1 MEYILIICISL
12 ITLAVLKFVW
22 GIRIKDIKLLKELGF
37 DKKLNEI
44 TNKYPDDKFVIMTSI
59 THNGYYIITYLFISF
74 IKTMID
80 TNSYRLLI
88 LRLSLVKIV
97 LSNAK
102 SASE

>member
-1 MEYILIICISL
+1 MI
-12 ITLAVLKFVW
+12 
-22 GIRIKDIKLLKELGF
+22 
-37 DKKLNEI
+37 N
-44 TNKYPDDKFVIMTSI
+44 VIHNVFNII
-59 THNGYYIITYLFISF
+59 THLFISF

>member
-1 MEYILIICISL
+1 MESKGDPPPWLSPNPEPRALNDKSTIMISM
-12 ITLAVLKFVW
+12 IH
-22 GIRIKDIKLLKELGF
+22 
-37 DKKLNEI
+37 NE
-44 TNKYPDDKFVIMTSI
+44 
-59 THNGYYIITYLFISF
+59 YYIIINLFISF

>member
-1 MEYILIICISL
+1 MIST
-12 ITLAVLKFVW
+12 IH
-22 GIRIKDIKLLKELGF
+22 
-37 DKKLNEI
+37 NE
-44 TNKYPDDKFVIMTSI
+44 
-59 THNGYYIITYLFISF
+59 YYITAHLFISF

-102 SASE
+102 SASEWRDHRVYSILLRGRIS

>member
-1 MEYILIICISL
+1 MIIMMY
-12 ITLAVLKFVW
+12 
-22 GIRIKDIKLLKELGF
+22 
-37 DKKLNEI
+37 NEC
-44 TNKYPDDKFVIMTSI
+44 
-59 THNGYYIITYLFISF
+59 YIITYLFISF
-74 IKTMID
+74 IKTMIN

>member
-1 MEYILIICISL
+1 MESKGDPPPWLSPNPEPRILNNKFMIIIS
-12 ITLAVLKFVW
+12 
-22 GIRIKDIKLLKELGF
+22 
-37 DKKLNEI
+37 
-44 TNKYPDDKFVIMTSI
+44 VI
-59 THNGYYIITYLFISF
+59 HDEYYIITYLFISF

>member
-1 MEYILIICISL
+1 MESKGDPPPWLPPNPEPLNNKFMIIISA
-12 ITLAVLKFVW
+12 IH
-22 GIRIKDIKLLKELGF
+22 DE
-37 DKKLNEI
+37 
-44 TNKYPDDKFVIMTSI
+44 
-59 THNGYYIITYLFISF
+59 YYIITHLFISF

>member
-1 MEYILIICISL
+1 MIST
-12 ITLAVLKFVW
+12 IH
-22 GIRIKDIKLLKELGF
+22 DE
-37 DKKLNEI
+37 
-44 TNKYPDDKFVIMTSI
+44 
-59 THNGYYIITYLFISF
+59 YYIITHLFISF
-74 IKTMID
+74 IKTMIY

>member
-1 MEYILIICISL
+1 MISKIHNEYHII
-12 ITLAVLKFVW
+12 A
-22 GIRIKDIKLLKELGF
+22 
-37 DKKLNEI
+37 
-44 TNKYPDDKFVIMTSI
+44 
-59 THNGYYIITYLFISF
+59 YLFISF

>member
-1 MEYILIICISL
+1 MIST
-12 ITLAVLKFVW
+12 IH
-22 GIRIKDIKLLKELGF
+22 
-37 DKKLNEI
+37 NE
-44 TNKYPDDKFVIMTSI
+44 
-59 THNGYYIITYLFISF
+59 YYIITHPFISF

>member
-1 MEYILIICISL
+1 MESKGDPPPWLPPNPEPR
-12 ITLAVLKFVW
+12 TL
-22 GIRIKDIKLLKELGF
+22 
-37 DKKLNEI
+37 N
-44 TNKYPDDKFVIMTSI
+44 NKYKIMISMI
-59 THNGYYIITYLFISF
+59 YNEYYINTHLFISF

>member
-1 MEYILIICISL
+1 MIST
-12 ITLAVLKFVW
+12 IH
-22 GIRIKDIKLLKELGF
+22 
-37 DKKLNEI
+37 NE
-44 TNKYPDDKFVIMTSI
+44 
-59 THNGYYIITYLFISF
+59 YYIIAHLFISF
-74 IKTMID
+74 IKTMIN

>member
-1 MEYILIICISL
+1 MVVAASPQIYILQRSCYHNPEPINLNPEPRTLNNKLMIMIS
-12 ITLAVLKFVW
+12 V
-22 GIRIKDIKLLKELGF
+22 
-37 DKKLNEI
+37 
-44 TNKYPDDKFVIMTSI
+44 
-59 THNGYYIITYLFISF
+59 THNEYHINAHLFISF

>member
-1 MEYILIICISL
+1 MIS
-12 ITLAVLKFVW
+12 
-22 GIRIKDIKLLKELGF
+22 
-37 DKKLNEI
+37 
-44 TNKYPDDKFVIMTSI
+44 M
-59 THNGYYIITYLFISF
+59 THNEYYINDHLFISF

-88 LRLSLVKIV
+88 LHLSLVKIV

>member
-1 MEYILIICISL
+1 MISMIHDEY
-12 ITLAVLKFVW
+12 
-22 GIRIKDIKLLKELGF
+22 R
-37 DKKLNEI
+37 
-44 TNKYPDDKFVIMTSI
+44 
-59 THNGYYIITYLFISF
+59 IITYLFISF
-74 IKTMID
+74 IKTIID

>member
-1 MEYILIICISL
+1 MVVAASPQIYILQRSCHHNPEPINLNPEPINLNPEPRTLNNKLIIMIS
-12 ITLAVLKFVW
+12 V
-22 GIRIKDIKLLKELGF
+22 
-37 DKKLNEI
+37 
-44 TNKYPDDKFVIMTSI
+44 
-59 THNGYYIITYLFISF
+59 THNEYHINAHLFISF

>member
-1 MEYILIICISL
+1 
-12 ITLAVLKFVW
+12 
-22 GIRIKDIKLLKELGF
+22 
-37 DKKLNEI
+37 
-44 TNKYPDDKFVIMTSI
+44 MTSMI
-59 THNGYYIITYLFISF
+59 HNEYNINAHLFISF
-74 IKTMID
+74 IETIID

>member
-1 MEYILIICISL
+1 MESKGDPPPNPEPR
-12 ITLAVLKFVW
+12 TPNPEP
-22 GIRIKDIKLLKELGF
+22 RTP
-37 DKKLNEI
+37 N
-44 TNKYPDDKFVIMTSI
+44 NKYTIMISTI
-59 THNGYYIITYLFISF
+59 HNEYYITAHLFISF

-88 LRLSLVKIV
+88 LHLSLVKIV

>member
-1 MEYILIICISL
+1 MVVAASPQIYILQRSCHHNPEPIN
-12 ITLAVLKFVW
+12 
-22 GIRIKDIKLLKELGF
+22 
-37 DKKLNEI
+37 LNLEPRAL
-44 TNKYPDDKFVIMTSI
+44 NDKFMIIISTI
-59 THNGYYIITYLFISF
+59 HNERYIIAHPFISF

-88 LRLSLVKIV
+88 LHLSLVKIV

>member
-1 MEYILIICISL
+1 MVVAASPQIYILQRSCHHNPEPINLNPEPRILNNKLMIMISA
-12 ITLAVLKFVW
+12 IH
-22 GIRIKDIKLLKELGF
+22 
-37 DKKLNEI
+37 NE
-44 TNKYPDDKFVIMTSI
+44 
-59 THNGYYIITYLFISF
+59 YYINVHLFISF
-74 IKTMID
+74 IETMID

>member
-1 MEYILIICISL
+1 MPEQLRPESKDLGEAATTTLNPEPKTLNNKFIII
-12 ITLAVLKFVW
+12 INT
-22 GIRIKDIKLLKELGF
+22 IH
-37 DKKLNEI
+37 NE
-44 TNKYPDDKFVIMTSI
+44 
-59 THNGYYIITYLFISF
+59 YYINTHPFISF

-88 LRLSLVKIV
+88 LCLSLVKIV

>member
-1 MEYILIICISL
+1 MESKGDPPPMATPEPRTLNPEPRILNNKLAIIINVIHNECCIN
-12 ITLAVLKFVW
+12 A
-22 GIRIKDIKLLKELGF
+22 
-37 DKKLNEI
+37 
-44 TNKYPDDKFVIMTSI
+44 
-59 THNGYYIITYLFISF
+59 HLFISF

>member
-1 MEYILIICISL
+1 MVVAASPQIYILQRSCHHNPEPINLNPEPRTLNNKLMIMIS
-12 ITLAVLKFVW
+12 V
-22 GIRIKDIKLLKELGF
+22 
-37 DKKLNEI
+37 
-44 TNKYPDDKFVIMTSI
+44 
-59 THNGYYIITYLFISF
+59 THNEYHINDHLFISF

>member
-1 MEYILIICISL
+1 MISA
-12 ITLAVLKFVW
+12 IY
-22 GIRIKDIKLLKELGF
+22 
-37 DKKLNEI
+37 NE
-44 TNKYPDDKFVIMTSI
+44 
-59 THNGYYIITYLFISF
+59 YYINDYLFISF
-74 IKTMID
+74 IETMID

>member
-1 MEYILIICISL
+1 MIS
-12 ITLAVLKFVW
+12 TMH
-22 GIRIKDIKLLKELGF
+22 
-37 DKKLNEI
+37 NECHI
-44 TNKYPDDKFVIMTSI
+44 I
-59 THNGYYIITYLFISF
+59 THLFISF

-80 TNSYRLLI
+80 TNSYGLLI

>member
-1 MEYILIICISL
+1 MESKGDPPSMATPEPRTLNHRTLNNKFMIIIS
-12 ITLAVLKFVW
+12 
-22 GIRIKDIKLLKELGF
+22 
-37 DKKLNEI
+37 
-44 TNKYPDDKFVIMTSI
+44 VI
-59 THNGYYIITYLFISF
+59 HDEYCIITYLFISF

>member
-1 MEYILIICISL
+1 MINVIYN
-12 ITLAVLKFVW
+12 A
-22 GIRIKDIKLLKELGF
+22 
-37 DKKLNEI
+37 LN
-44 TNKYPDDKFVIMTSI
+44 
-59 THNGYYIITYLFISF
+59 IITYLFISF

>member
-1 MEYILIICISL
+1 MVVAASPQIYILQRSCHHNPEPINL
-12 ITLAVLKFVW
+12 NPRTL
-22 GIRIKDIKLLKELGF
+22 
-37 DKKLNEI
+37 N
-44 TNKYPDDKFVIMTSI
+44 NKYKIMISMI
-59 THNGYYIITYLFISF
+59 YNEYYINTHLFISF

>member
-1 MEYILIICISL
+1 MVVAASPQIYILQRSCHHNPEPINLNPEPRILNNKLMIMISV
-12 ITLAVLKFVW
+12 IH
-22 GIRIKDIKLLKELGF
+22 
-37 DKKLNEI
+37 NE
-44 TNKYPDDKFVIMTSI
+44 
-59 THNGYYIITYLFISF
+59 YYINVHLFIPF